1 MNAATGSKVTT
12 DDYRIRVLL
21 AKPTH
26 DAHDRGVRY
35 IARRMRDAGF
45 EVIFVTFLLAEELVR
60 IAIEED
66 VDVIGVSSSSH
77 GHMAVFEDLF
87 AGLTAQGID
96 DVVVIA
102 GGVIGKRDLPTLEA
116 WGLASVFGPGS
127 SAEDA
132 IQFVREHARNHD
144 GSPE

>member
-1 MNAATGSKVTT
+1 MQQT
-12 DDYRIRVLL
+12 DDPIRILL

-45 EVIFVTFLLAEELVR
+45 EVIFVTFLLAEKLVQ
-60 IAIEED
+60 IAIDED
-66 VDVIGVSSSSH
+66 VDVIGISSSSH

-87 AGLTAQGID
+87 AALNAEEMTDIL
-96 DVVVIA
+96 VIA
-102 GGVIGKRDLPTLEA
+102 GGVIGAADRDVLEQ
-116 WGLASVFGPGS
+116 WGLAATFGPGS

-132 IQFVREHARNHD
+132 IRFVREHSR
-144 GSPE
+144 S